1 MNARSRPT
9 LSRAFE
15 SALLFGSI
23 DNNMVLL
30 QVYTDYDAARRSLT
44 DVFGRGYAEQVEAI
58 HETGTAW
65 IIDSEKKQ
73 NKVRTDFFRPY
84 SDSPE
89 RPPTVTRLVLLP
101 CTLDKPIVA
110 NDFLDR
116 SR

>member
-1 MNARSRPT
+1 MNAQKPT
-9 LSRAFE
+9 LYRKFE
-15 SALLFGSI
+15 SGLLFGSI

-30 QVYTDYDAARRSLT
+30 QVCTDYDTARRSLS
-44 DVFGRGYAEQVEAI
+44 DAFGRGYAEQVEAI

-84 SDSPE
+84 SDSPD